1 MDTPTFPNKNAA
13 TTAGAAGEMAGHI
26 GTSAVH
32 VLDAT
37 KAAGRQ
43 IGAVAKEEMTS
54 LRADLD
60 DLTSRLSSLSESEL
74 IAAKETILAKIE
86 STQVAAKGIA
96 ADVTQQINHG
106 VGVTTDYVKE
116 RPLQSVA
123 VAAGIGILLG
133 MLISRR

>member
-37 KAAGRQ
+37 KAAGKQ

-74 IAAKETILAKIE
+74 IAAKEKILAKIE

-96 ADVTQQINHG
+96 SDVTEQINHG

-123 VAAGIGILLG
+123 VAAGIGILFG

>member
-1 MDTPTFPNKNAA
+1 MDTFNFPNKNPAA
-13 TTAGAAGEMAGHI
+13 TNGAAGDMAEHI

-37 KAAGRQ
+37 KAAGKQ
-43 IGAVAKEEMTS
+43 ISAVAKEEMTS

-60 DLTSRLSSLSESEL
+60 DMTSRISSFSESEL
-74 IAAKETILAKIE
+74 VAAREKILAKIQ
-86 STQVAAKGIA
+86 STKVAAKGIA
-96 ADVTQQINHG
+96 ADVTQQLNNG
-106 VGVTTDYVKE
+106 VDVTTDYVKE

-123 VAAGIGILLG
+123 VAAGVGILLG

>member
-1 MDTPTFPNKNAA
+1 MDTPTFPNKNA
-13 TTAGAAGEMAGHI
+13 TTAGAAGDIAGHI

-37 KAAGRQ
+37 KAAGKQ

-74 IAAKETILAKIE
+74 IAAKEKILAKIE

>member
-1 MDTPTFPNKNAA
+1 MDTPTFPNRNDA
-13 TTAGAAGEMAGHI
+13 TAAGAAGNLAGQVGNSAGHI
-26 GTSAVH
+26 
-32 VLDAT
+32 LDAT
-37 KAAGRQ
+37 KAAGKQ
-43 IGAVAKEEMTS
+43 IGAVAKEELTS

-60 DLTSRLSSLSESEL
+60 DLTSRLSSLSDSEL
-74 IAAKETILAKIE
+74 IAAKEKILAKME
-86 STQVAAKGIA
+86 STKVAAKGIA
-96 ADVTQQINHG
+96 SDVTQQINHG

>member
-1 MDTPTFPNKNAA
+1 MDTPTFPNRNAA
-13 TTAGAAGEMAGHI
+13 APAGTATAMAEHI
-26 GTSAVH
+26 GTSVGH

-37 KAAGRQ
+37 KDAGQQ
-43 IGAVAKEEMTS
+43 IGAVAHGEMST
-54 LRADLD
+54 LRAELD
-60 DLTSRLSSLSESEL
+60 SIISRVSSMSEL
-74 IAAKETILAKIE
+74 ELAAAKERLLGKIE
-86 STQVAAKGIA
+86 ASKVAAKGIA

>member
-1 MDTPTFPNKNAA
+1 MDTFNFPNKNPAA
-13 TTAGAAGEMAGHI
+13 TNGAAGDMAEHI

-37 KAAGRQ
+37 KAAGKQ
-43 IGAVAKEEMTS
+43 ISAVAKEEMTS

-60 DLTSRLSSLSESEL
+60 DMTSRLSSFSESEL
-74 IAAKETILAKIE
+74 TAAKEKILAKIE
-86 STQVAAKGIA
+86 STKVSAKGIA
-96 ADVTQQINHG
+96 SEVTHQIHHG
-106 VGVTTDYVKE
+106 VDVTTDYVKE

-123 VAAGIGILLG
+123 VAAGVGILLG

>member
-1 MDTPTFPNKNAA
+1 METLNYPNRSDTA
-13 TTAGAAGEMAGHI
+13 TGAIGNMAGQV
-26 GTSAVH
+26 GNSAAH

-37 KAAGRQ
+37 KAAGKQ

-74 IAAKETILAKIE
+74 NAAKEKILAKIE
-86 STQVAAKGIA
+86 FIKVAAKGVTT
-96 ADVTQQINHG
+96 DVGQQLNHG
-106 VGVTTDYVKE
+106 VGVTTEYVKE

-123 VAAGIGILLG
+123 VAAGIGMLLG
-133 MLISRR
+133 MLIARR

>member
-1 MDTPTFPNKNAA
+1 MDTPTFPNRNAA
-13 TTAGAAGEMAGHI
+13 TTAGAAGEMAAHI

-37 KAAGRQ
+37 KEAGKQ
-43 IGAVAKEEMTS
+43 IGAVAQGEMST
-54 LRADLD
+54 LRAELDSLISRISSMSDL
-60 DLTSRLSSLSESEL
+60 EL
-74 IAAKETILAKIE
+74 AAAKERLLAKIE
-86 STQVAAKGIA
+86 STKVATKGIA

-123 VAAGIGILLG
+123 VAAGIGMLLG
-133 MLISRR
+133 LLISRR

>member
-1 MDTPTFPNKNAA
+1 MDTPTFPNKNDATAA
-13 TTAGAAGEMAGHI
+13 DAAGNMAGHI

-37 KAAGRQ
+37 KAAGKQ
-43 IGAVAKEEMTS
+43 IGAVAKEEVTS

-60 DLTSRLSSLSESEL
+60 DLTSRFSSLSESEL
-74 IAAKETILAKIE
+74 IAAKENILAKME
-86 STQVAAKGIA
+86 STKVAAKGIA
-96 ADVTQQINHG
+96 SDVTQQINHG

>member
-1 MDTPTFPNKNAA
+1 MDTLNFPNKNPASNSD
-13 TTAGAAGEMAGHI
+13 TAGEMAGHI

-37 KAAGRQ
+37 KAAGKQ

-60 DLTSRLSSLSESEL
+60 DMTSRLSNFSESEL
-74 IAAKETILAKIE
+74 VAAKEKILAKIE
-86 STQVAAKGIA
+86 STKVAAKGIA

>member
-26 GTSAVH
+26 GTSAQH

-37 KAAGRQ
+37 KEAGKQ
-43 IGAVAKEEMTS
+43 IGAVAQGEMST
-54 LRADLD
+54 LRAELDSLISRISSMSDL
-60 DLTSRLSSLSESEL
+60 EL
-74 IAAKETILAKIE
+74 AAAKESLLAKIE
-86 STQVAAKGIA
+86 STKVAAKGIA

>member
-1 MDTPTFPNKNAA
+1 METFNDPNRSN
-13 TTAGAAGEMAGHI
+13 TVAGAAGNMAGRV

-60 DLTSRLSSLSESEL
+60 DLTSRLSTMSEYELS
-74 IAAKETILAKIE
+74 AAKEKILAKIE
-86 STQVAAKGIA
+86 ALKVAAKSA
-96 ADVTQQINHG
+96 STDVGHQFNHG
-106 VGVTTDYVKE
+106 VVVTTEYVKE
-116 RPLQSVA
+116 RPLQSLA
-123 VAAGIGILLG
+123 ITAGIGILIG

>member
-1 MDTPTFPNKNAA
+1 MDTFNFPNKNPA
-13 TTAGAAGEMAGHI
+13 TAAGAAGEMAGHI

-37 KAAGRQ
+37 KAAGKQ
-43 IGAVAKEEMTS
+43 IGTVAKEEMTS

-60 DLTSRLSSLSESEL
+60 DMTSRISSLSESEL
-74 IAAKETILAKIE
+74 VAAKEKILAKIE
-86 STQVAAKGIA
+86 STKVAAKGIA
-96 ADVTQQINHG
+96 SEVTHQIHHG
-106 VGVTTDYVKE
+106 VDVTTDYVKE

>member
-1 MDTPTFPNKNAA
+1 MDTFNFPNKNPAA
-13 TTAGAAGEMAGHI
+13 TNGAAGDMAEHI

-37 KAAGRQ
+37 KAAGKQ
-43 IGAVAKEEMTS
+43 ISAVGKEEMTS

-60 DLTSRLSSLSESEL
+60 DMTSRISSFSESEL
-74 IAAKETILAKIE
+74 VAAKEKILAKIE
-86 STQVAAKGIA
+86 STKVAAKGIA
-96 ADVTQQINHG
+96 ADVTQQHNHG
-106 VGVTTDYVKE
+106 VDVTTDYVKE

>member
-1 MDTPTFPNKNAA
+1 MDTFTFPNKNAA

-37 KAAGRQ
+37 KAAGKQ

-74 IAAKETILAKIE
+74 IAAKEKILAKIE
-86 STQVAAKGIA
+86 STKVAAKGIA

>member
-1 MDTPTFPNKNAA
+1 METYNDPSRSDTV
-13 TTAGAAGEMAGHI
+13 AGAAGNMAGRV

-37 KAAGRQ
+37 KTAGKQ

-60 DLTSRLSSLSESEL
+60 DLTSRLSSLSEFEL
-74 IAAKETILAKIE
+74 IAAKEKILAKVE
-86 STQVAAKGIA
+86 AMKVAAKGVA
-96 ADVTQQINHG
+96 TDVGQQFNHG
-106 VGVTTDYVKE
+106 VGVTTEYVKE
-116 RPLQSVA
+116 RPLQSLA

>member
-1 MDTPTFPNKNAA
+1 MDTFNFPNKNPASN
-13 TTAGAAGEMAGHI
+13 AGTAGEMAGHI
-26 GTSAVH
+26 GASAVH

-37 KAAGRQ
+37 KAAGKQ
-43 IGAVAKEEMTS
+43 VSAVAKEEMTS

-60 DLTSRLSSLSESEL
+60 DMTSRISIFSESEL
-74 IAAKETILAKIE
+74 VAAKEKILVKVE
-86 STQVAAKGIA
+86 STKVAAKGIA

-123 VAAGIGILLG
+123 VAAGVGILLG

>member
-1 MDTPTFPNKNAA
+1 MDTPTFPTKNTA
-13 TTAGAAGEMAGHI
+13 TAAGAAGDLAGHI

-37 KAAGRQ
+37 KAAGKQ
-43 IGAVAKEEMTS
+43 VGAVAKEEMSS

-60 DLTSRLSSLSESEL
+60 DLTSRLYSLSESEL
-74 IAAKETILAKIE
+74 IAAKEKILAKIE
-86 STQVAAKGIA
+86 STKVVAKGVA
-96 ADVTQQINHG
+96 ADVTEQINHG

>member
-1 MDTPTFPNKNAA
+1 MDTPSFPNTNAG
-13 TTAGAAGEMAGHI
+13 TTGGAAGEMAGHI
-26 GTSAVH
+26 GTSVVH

-37 KAAGRQ
+37 KAAGKQ

-74 IAAKETILAKIE
+74 IAAKEKILAKME
-86 STQVAAKGIA
+86 STKVAAKGIA

-123 VAAGIGILLG
+123 VAASIGILLG

>member
-1 MDTPTFPNKNAA
+1 MDALNYPNKNSA
-13 TTAGAAGEMAGHI
+13 TTAGSAGEMAGHI

-37 KAAGRQ
+37 KAAGKQ

-60 DLTSRLSSLSESEL
+60 DMTSRISSYSESEL
-74 IAAKETILAKIE
+74 TAAKEKILAKIE
-86 STQVAAKGIA
+86 STRVAAKGIA
-96 ADVTQQINHG
+96 SEVTQQINHG

-123 VAAGIGILLG
+123 VAAGVGILLG

>member
-1 MDTPTFPNKNAA
+1 METYNDPSSVDTV
-13 TTAGAAGEMAGHI
+13 AGAAGNMASRV

-37 KAAGRQ
+37 KTAGKQ
-43 IGAVAKEEMTS
+43 IGAIAKEEMTS

-60 DLTSRLSSLSESEL
+60 DLTSRLSTLSEFEL
-74 IAAKETILAKIE
+74 IAAKEKILAKIE
-86 STQVAAKGIA
+86 AMKLAAKG
-96 ADVTQQINHG
+96 VTTHMGQQLNHG
-106 VGVTTDYVKE
+106 VDVTTEYVKE
-116 RPLQSVA
+116 RPLQSLA